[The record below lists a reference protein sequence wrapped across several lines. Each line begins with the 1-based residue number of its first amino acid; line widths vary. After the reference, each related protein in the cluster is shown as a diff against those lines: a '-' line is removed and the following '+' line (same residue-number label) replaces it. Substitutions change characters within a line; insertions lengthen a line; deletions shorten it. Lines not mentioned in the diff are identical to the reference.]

1 MSQEQQKAL
10 ESLYVERQ
18 LTESNISLLQQRL
31 EFSQVLLNSY
41 RTGFMVLEELEAKKK
56 DEEMLMNVG
65 GGIFVPA
72 RLVNPERIMR
82 TLGSGIRIEQ
92 GLEEAKKGIE
102 TAITSLENQYKQL
115 AEEHDKMVAHL
126 NRVNAQM
133 NQLVEAIQGQS
144 REG

>member
-18 LTESNISLLQQRL
+18 LTESNIGLLQQRL
-31 EFSQVLLNSY
+31 EFTQVLLNSY
-41 RTGFMVLEELEAKKK
+41 RTGFMVLEELEGKEK

-65 GGIFVPA
+65 GGIYVPA
-72 RLVNPERIMR
+72 RLVDPQKITR

-102 TAITSLENQYKQL
+102 ASIVALENQYRQL

-126 NRVNAQM
+126 NRVGTEM
-133 NQLVEAIQGQS
+133 NRLVETIQGQS
-144 REG
+144 SEG

>member
-41 RTGFMVLEELEAKKK
+41 RTGFMVLEELESKKK

-65 GGIFVPA
+65 GGIYVPA
-72 RLVNPERIMR
+72 RLVNPEKITR
-82 TLGSGIRIEQ
+82 TLGSGIRVEQ

-102 TAITSLENQYKQL
+102 AAISALENQYKQL

-126 NRVNAQM
+126 NRVGAQM
-133 NQLVEAIQGQS
+133 NQLVEAIQGPS